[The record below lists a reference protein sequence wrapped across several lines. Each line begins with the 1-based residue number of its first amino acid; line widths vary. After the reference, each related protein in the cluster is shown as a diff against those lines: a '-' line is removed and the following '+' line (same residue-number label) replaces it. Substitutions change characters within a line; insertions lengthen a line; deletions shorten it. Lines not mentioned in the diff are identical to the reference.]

1 MPVRRPAAVPRP
13 TRRSAGTAP
22 AAGRRACRSRVR
34 GLRGATAPHE
44 ARARRDR
51 AWSTPTS
58 PHANPSAGTARCKC
72 RTGHESN
79 GPRRPCPDDR
89 GRLAWTDMDETG
101 QTVASTLTRFDATA
115 DVDQIHAAI
124 ERDGAVII
132 EGLLGDDV
140 VSRVNDEVGGAL
152 DRADPDDEMFH
163 PVMKDFHG
171 PFTRQVSGVPGI
183 SPTFAVDVMCHPLL
197 LALADRIL
205 LPSCA
210 RYQLNL
216 GHLLQRG
223 PGSDEQ
229 ILHRDELVWSDVPH
243 PHPELQLATVIAFVD
258 FTRENGAT
266 RVVPGSHRWPD
277 RQLSAIE
284 QLLGDPP
291 KPEQI
296 AYAEMPAG
304 SAVVYLG
311 GTIHAGGANSTDI
324 ARRGAHLSYCLGWLR
339 TEENNYLSIPP
350 SVAAQL
356 PRQAQEVLGYAVH
369 DSIPRGGGYL
379 GMVRMQDPVELLA
392 RGELGDGSGVSF
404 NRVRSSGDE
413 RARHHL

>member
-1 MPVRRPAAVPRP
+1 M
-13 TRRSAGTAP
+13 
-22 AAGRRACRSRVR
+22 
-34 GLRGATAPHE
+34 
-44 ARARRDR
+44 
-51 AWSTPTS
+51 STPT
-58 PHANPSAGTARCKC
+58 
-72 RTGHESN
+72 
-79 GPRRPCPDDR
+79 
-89 GRLAWTDMDETG
+89 TD
-101 QTVASTLTRFDATA
+101 QATLERFDASS
-115 DVDQIHAAI
+115 DVEPILAAI
-124 ERDGAVII
+124 DRDGAAIV
-132 EGLLGDDV
+132 EHLLTRDV
-140 VSRVNDEVGGAL
+140 VDRVNDEVGGAL
-152 DRADPDDEMFH
+152 DRADPSEAMFN
-163 PVMKDFHG
+163 PVMQAFHG
-171 PFTRQVSGVPGI
+171 PQTRQVAGAPGI

-229 ILHRDELVWSDVPH
+229 WLHRDEAVWSDVPR
-243 PHPELQLATVIAFVD
+243 PGPELQLATVIAFVD

-277 RQLSAIE
+277 RALTPAE
-284 QLLGDPP
+284 QVMSTAPA
-291 KPEQI
+291 PEQI
-296 AYAEMPAG
+296 ACAEMPAG

-311 GTIHAGGANSTDI
+311 GTIHAGGANSTDV

-350 SVAAQL
+350 PVAAKL
-356 PRQAQEVLGYAVH
+356 PRLAQELIGYAVH

-392 RGELGDGSGVSF
+392 RGEL
-404 NRVRSSGDE
+404 
-413 RARHHL
+413 